1 DWFQPWPKDALR
13 SVGEKFLAEVEQLGP
28 ADGALRAGVVDFLP
42 FSFEAVGHQSEKFIE
57 VERRFAY
64 TTPKSFLELIK
75 LYTSMLGKKLLA
87 LEDKQYRLSN
97 GLDKLKETAEQVA
110 GLEEVL
116 KEKAVVVEQKAKEAD
131 AFAEEVGREK
141 TK

>member
-1 DWFQPWPKDALR
+1 MNPR
-13 SVGEKFLAEVEQLGP
+13 ICSVNSDIRLFLSREDRLLYFHADSAQVEQLGP
-28 ADGALRAGVVDFLP
+28 ADGELRAGVVEFLP

-75 LYTSMLGKKLLA
+75 LYTSMLGKKLQA

-110 GLEEVL
+110 G
-116 KEKAVVVEQKAKEAD
+116 KCGKN
-131 AFAEEVGREK
+131 GG
-141 TK
+141 TGN